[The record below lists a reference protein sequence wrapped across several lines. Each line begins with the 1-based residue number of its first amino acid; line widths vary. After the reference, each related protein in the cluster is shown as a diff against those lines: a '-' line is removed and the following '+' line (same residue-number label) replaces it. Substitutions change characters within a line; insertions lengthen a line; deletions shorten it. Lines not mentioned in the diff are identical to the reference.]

1 MDHIVPLFAHNRRLW
16 LRLWAVTQAAAMI
29 VGTGAAGLSPRS
41 LAVLTSLVAYHALGF
56 VFHEWMLRRSWAV
69 LLYVPAGWA
78 LVSAAI
84 SVHPSFALLAFG
96 VAIQTFIFLPFAW
109 AALAL
114 GAGLLLFLIPV
125 VADWRQ
131 AMPRVLLTQIGALV
145 AVSITT
151 GTILLYVHTANRE
164 AAVRAD
170 LLRRLGVL
178 AERER
183 LSRDIHDTLAQ
194 AFVSVVRHLEAIE
207 LELVHM
213 DAPAAHGL
221 RASLAQAQSVSR
233 ESLAE
238 IRGVV
243 RALRPTELTET
254 TLPSAIERIVTRW
267 SGANHIRADIA
278 VTGVP
283 PLSPDAD
290 VIFLRAAQE
299 SLSNVAR
306 HASARHVRVTL
317 GRVDELVLLTVEDDG
332 KGFDQTDEQST
343 EHLGLSGMRER
354 VRQFGGHVLIE
365 SAPGAGTSVT
375 VAMPVTAIAGSTT

>member
-1 MDHIVPLFAHNRRLW
+1 VGCCDGGIVRRYARRILV
-16 LRLWAVTQAAAMI
+16 RRHRQ
-29 VGTGAAGLSPRS
+29 PR
-41 LAVLTSLVAYHALGF
+41 
-56 VFHEWMLRRSWAV
+56 E
-69 LLYVPAGWA
+69 
-78 LVSAAI
+78 
-84 SVHPSFALLAFG
+84 FALLAFG

>member
-1 MDHIVPLFAHNRRLW
+1 
-16 LRLWAVTQAAAMI
+16 MI
-29 VGTGAAGLSPRS
+29 VGTVAAGLNARS
-41 LAVLTSLVAYHALGF
+41 IAVLASLIAYHAVGL
-56 VFHEWMLRRSWAV
+56 VSHEWMLRRSWAV

-78 LVSAAI
+78 LASAAI
-84 SVHPSFALLAFG
+84 SVQPAFALLAFG
-96 VAIQTFIFLPFAW
+96 VAIQAFIFLPFAW

-114 GAGLLLFLIPV
+114 GAGLMMFLIPV
-125 VADWRQ
+125 LADWRH
-131 AMPRVLLTQIGALV
+131 AMPRVLLTQIGAIV
-145 AVSITT
+145 AISITT

-207 LELVHM
+207 LELAQL
-213 DAPAAHGL
+213 DAPAANGL
-221 RASLAQAQSVSR
+221 RTSLAQAQSVSR

-243 RALRPTELTET
+243 RALRPTELTDA
-254 TLPSAIERIVTRW
+254 TLPNAIERIVTRW
-267 SGANHIRADIA
+267 GGANRVRADVA

-283 PLSPDAD
+283 PLNPDAD
-290 VIFLRAAQE
+290 VIFLRAVQE
-299 SLSNVAR
+299 ALSNVAR
-306 HASARHVRVTL
+306 HAGAQHVRVTL

-332 KGFDQTDEQST
+332 RGFDQDDERTKEQ
-343 EHLGLSGMRER
+343 LGLSGMRDR

-375 VAMPVTAIAGSTT
+375 VAMPLAANAGSIT